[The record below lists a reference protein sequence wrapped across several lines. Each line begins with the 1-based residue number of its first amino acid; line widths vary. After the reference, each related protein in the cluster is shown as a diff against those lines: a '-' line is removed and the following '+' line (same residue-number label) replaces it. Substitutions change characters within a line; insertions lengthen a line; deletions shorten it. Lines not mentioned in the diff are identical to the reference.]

1 MEKTTNNRI
10 KRPIFSAFVRRLA
23 LILSVIGPAT
33 IAAMADNDAGG
44 VATYSVAGARLGYP
58 VLFLLGAITILLAI
72 TQEMGMRLT
81 LVTRR
86 GLADLI
92 REKYGARIAVFIFA
106 ALLIANLGT
115 ITVNLSAVKTTA
127 HLFNIPNSIVPV
139 VVIATVLIAFL
150 FVTRGSYRMTQNIML
165 LVSLFYL
172 TYIISAI
179 KAQPD
184 WGMALSN
191 LIYPHGVEW
200 TSEYL
205 RSYLI
210 IGMGVLGT
218 TITPWGQFFISSF
231 AGDKKMEKDTLR
243 YSQIE
248 TYWGA
253 FLTDFFSFFMIVAT
267 AATLFVH
274 NLPLTSG
281 DQAAE
286 AIRPF
291 AGDLASKLF
300 AIGILNAAFMG
311 LVVISLSTA
320 YAFSE
325 FFGVSGSLDSDYKQ
339 SRSFYV
345 LFFIQ
350 LIVALFVVML
360 PFINLFSLAIATQI
374 LNAVMLPL
382 VFLFLIRLTSDE
394 DLMGEYGNTSF
405 KRNFAIAA
413 SVVITIAA
421 ALTVVVV
428 IFNM

>member
-1 MEKTTNNRI
+1 
-10 KRPIFSAFVRRLA
+10 L
-23 LILSVIGPAT
+23 
-33 IAAMADNDAGG
+33 
-44 VATYSVAGARLGYP
+44 
-58 VLFLLGAITILLAI
+58 
-72 TQEMGMRLT
+72 
-81 LVTRR
+81 
-86 GLADLI
+86 
-92 REKYGARIAVFIFA
+92 
-106 ALLIANLGT
+106 
-115 ITVNLSAVKTTA
+115 
-127 HLFNIPNSIVPV
+127 
-139 VVIATVLIAFL
+139 
-150 FVTRGSYRMTQNIML
+150 TQNIML
-165 LVSLFYL
+165 LASLFYM

-179 KAQPD
+179 KAEPD
-184 WGMALSN
+184 WGLALSN
-191 LIYPHGVEW
+191 LIYPHGVVW
-200 TSEYL
+200 TQEYL

-291 AGDLASKLF
+291 AGELASKLF
-300 AIGILNAAFMG
+300 AVGILNAAFMG
-311 LVVISLSTA
+311 LVIISLSTA

-350 LIVALFVVML
+350 LIFALLVVML
-360 PFINLFSLAIATQI
+360 PFVNLFTLAIATQI
-374 LNAVMLPL
+374 LNAIMLPS
-382 VFLFLIRLTSDE
+382 VFFFLIRLTSNKQ
-394 DLMGEYGNTSF
+394 LMGEFGNSPF
-405 KRNFAIAA
+405 KKNFATIA
-413 SVVITIAA
+413 SIVITIASM
-421 ALTVVVV
+421 LTVIIV
-428 IFNM
+428 FLNL